1 MKVEVLFFAQIR
13 DALGTDREILDVQ
26 EGGKV
31 SDIIAALGSR
41 PGWSG
46 IALLPLSYAVNEE
59 VVDEGC
65 ALHDGDRV
73 ALLTP
78 VSGG

>member
-1 MKVEVLFFAQIR
+1 MKIEVLFFAQLR
-13 DALGTDREILDVQ
+13 AALGTEREILDVQ

-31 SDIIAALGSR
+31 SDVVSALRSR
-41 PGWSG
+41 PAWRD

-59 VVDEGC
+59 FVEETC

>member
-13 DALGTDREILDVQ
+13 DALGSEREILDVR

-31 SDIIAALGSR
+31 SDVIAVLRDR
-41 PGWSG
+41 PAWRV
-46 IALLPLSYAVNEE
+46 IDMLPLSYAVNEE
-59 VVDEGC
+59 VVSEAC
-65 ALHDGDRV
+65 PLHDGDRV
-73 ALLTP
+73 VLLTP